1 MNIEYSETD
10 REGIDIIAPLW
21 EKLNEHHGGISRHF
35 SFDYPRRTWENRKK
49 ELLSEAADLR
59 VDLATEISTGLLV
72 GYCVSSITDD
82 SLGEIES
89 IFVELDYRR
98 HGIGDILINKALQWL
113 KSVQSEKIIVQIIV
127 DNIEVYSFY
136 ERYGFYPRS
145 TIYMKMDE
153 NDTSGS

>member
-89 IFVELDYRR
+89 IFVESDYRR

-113 KSVQSEKIIVQIIV
+113 KSIQSEKIIVQIIV